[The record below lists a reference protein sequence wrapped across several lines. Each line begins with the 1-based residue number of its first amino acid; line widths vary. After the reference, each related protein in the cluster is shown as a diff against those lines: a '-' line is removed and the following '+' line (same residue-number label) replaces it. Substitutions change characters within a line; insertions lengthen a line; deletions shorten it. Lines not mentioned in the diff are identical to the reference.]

1 MCHHL
6 VLEVQQP
13 ACTPQNKD
21 LILFFFSFAIK
32 LHSKKKKER
41 KKETLPYQGILGW
54 DCPAELREMGNFQ
67 PSIGDSIHL

>member
-13 ACTPQNKD
+13 AQNKE
-21 LILFFFSFAIK
+21 LILFFFFTFAIK

-67 PSIGDSIHL
+67 PKE